1 MKNKL
6 NIVLLLIALPMVSQ
20 AASRWAGFWNWVLN
34 NFILLLGVIFILAAL
49 GALFNLFMRILSSE
63 GKTDSGAGVSEASS
77 ESVVSR
83 WWDNLI
89 GLKPIEKE
97 ADLDLDHDYDG
108 IHELDNNLPPWW
120 LYLFYFTIAFAIGY
134 LYIFQFSDIGPSQ
147 KEEYEMAM
155 EEGEKAKLAYIA
167 NVGST
172 VDETNVT
179 LLTDEGDLA
188 AGKEIFVGNCAA
200 CHGQLGEGGIGPNFT
215 DKYWLHGGD
224 VKDLFKV
231 VKYGVPEKGMIS
243 WQSQLRPVDMQKVT
257 SYILSLQGT
266 NPPNQKEKQG
276 ELYEPAEG

>member
-1 MKNKL
+1 
-6 NIVLLLIALPMVSQ
+6 MVSQ

-179 LLTDEGDLA
+179 LLTAEGDLA